1 MGGAADLAAA
11 LERIKA
17 AVDSRSGEVCIKAM
31 APVALRYLQQA
42 TPVLTG
48 RLRGSERVD
57 SLSASGRHGEAFIA
71 PHTVYARFRNDG
83 GTITP
88 KHMTK
93 PKVVSYT
100 TKRGKRVTYTT
111 KSRLGY
117 LKFNGHYAQKVKQAG
132 DGYIERGTAAGEGP
146 CRDAASAALGRLIEG
161 AGG

>member
-17 AVDSRSGEVCIKAM
+17 AVDSKSGEVCIKAM

-42 TPVLTG
+42 TPVETG

-57 SLSASGRHGEAFIA
+57 SISASGTHGEAFIA

-83 GTITP
+83 GTIHV
-88 KHMTK
+88 KRA
-93 PKVVSYT
+93 KVLSNGVSFF
-100 TKRGKRVTYTT
+100 GKQVT
-111 KSRLGY
+111 
-117 LKFNGHYAQKVKQAG
+117 QAG
-132 DGYIERGTAAGEGP
+132 DGYLERGTEAGEGP
-146 CRDAASAALGRLIEG
+146 CRDAASAALGRLISG